1 MELKYK
7 YSIGGHMVFYEIEM
21 LEENIQSI
29 KNALQNVDNKEN
41 VNIDY
46 FFNISECFEK
56 VDVSKITKEKLVDR
70 FTSVMENLK
79 VDGYN
84 VTYTVYA
91 DDDKPYTMT
100 DYRRDFNYNKCQHYD
115 YLIWNESD
123 MLIPAQAFEVL
134 DMVKDYASAQGIHRY
149 ITTFAVR
156 KMWDDSWKEL
166 EHVKFENCK
175 YLEKSD
181 EGCFTEPH
189 SIRYTM
195 SIDEMNAINAEAESP
210 DLRVLRQPKFDGSM
224 LIMSSDLIKFGVN
237 IPPGIFGLSGEDTAF
252 MYNCMQLMGQNY
264 VQFVIKN
271 ILKVHNREHPQKRNY
286 ALTYDGKDV
295 SIQSNKG
302 DWYNKMRDVN
312 KQNLD
317 IMFQPQGKFLSW
329 EDALGGK
336 E

>member
-21 LEENIQSI
+21 LKENIQSI
-29 KNALQNVDNKEN
+29 KNALSGIDNKEN

-46 FFNISECFEK
+46 VFNISQCFEK
-56 VDVSKITKEKLVDR
+56 IDTSKTTKGTLIDR
-70 FTSVMENLK
+70 FDLAMLELEEE
-79 VDGYN
+79 GYN
-84 VTYTVYA
+84 VTYKVYD

-100 DYRRDFNYNKCQHYD
+100 DYRRDFNYNNCQHYD

-123 MLIPAQAFEVL
+123 ALWPRQGFEVL
-134 DMVKDYASAQGIHRY
+134 DMLKDYANSQGVNRY
-149 ITTFAVR
+149 ITTFATR
-156 KMWDDSWKEL
+156 KMWDDSWKVL
-166 EHVKFENCK
+166 EHVDFENCK
-175 YLEKSD
+175 YLEKTD
-181 EGCFTEPH
+181 DGCFTEPH

-195 SIDEMNAINAEAESP
+195 SQDEMDAINSKAEQP
-210 DLRVLRQPKFDGSM
+210 DVRVLRQPKFDGSM
-224 LIMSSDLIKFGVN
+224 LIISSDLIKFGVN

-264 VQFVIKN
+264 FQFVIKN

-286 ALTYDGKDV
+286 ALTFDGKNV

-312 KQNLD
+312 KKNLD

-329 EDALGGK
+329 EDALNN